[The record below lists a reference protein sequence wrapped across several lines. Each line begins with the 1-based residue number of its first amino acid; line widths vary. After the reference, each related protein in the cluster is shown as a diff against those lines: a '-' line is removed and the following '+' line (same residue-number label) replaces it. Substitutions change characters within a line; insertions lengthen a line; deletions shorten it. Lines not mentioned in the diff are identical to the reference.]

1 MVKTRQSMLPGAK
14 NTSKKIKEKELIR
27 LMEDNDVFNKYWS
40 GLSDKQVNTFKEI
53 GYNKS
58 TLKNSFLK
66 DTGALGF
73 KAMMN
78 NVDNFNTIGV
88 KKMTN
93 SYKKFANGLLSAIKD
108 PSNLLISIK

>member
-1 MVKTRQSMLPGAK
+1 MVKTKQSMLPGAK
-14 NTSKKIKEKELIR
+14 NTSQKLKLREVTR
-27 LMEDNDVFNKYWS
+27 LMEDNEVFNKYWS
-40 GLSDKQVNTFKEI
+40 SLSDKQVNTFKEI

-73 KAMMN
+73 KAMMMN
-78 NVDNFNTIGV
+78 EDNFNTIGV
-88 KKMTN
+88 KKIHN
-93 SYKKFANGLLSAIKD
+93 SIKKFANNILSAVKD

>member
-1 MVKTRQSMLPGAK
+1 MVKANKSMFP
-14 NTSKKIKEKELIR
+14 SKKKTSQKIKLKELTR
-27 LMEDNDVFNKYWS
+27 LMEDNDIFNKYWS

-73 KAMMN
+73 KAMMM

-88 KKMTN
+88 KKITN
-93 SYKKFANGLLSAIKD
+93 SIKKFA
-108 PSNLLISIK
+108 SNLLSKMK